1 MDTHQLRVF
10 LAVYKHKS
18 FSRASAKLGLKQ
30 PTVSIHIKA
39 LEKKLGCRLFD
50 RTGQKVIPT
59 AEARVLFEHAES
71 VVETAEKLESAMKC
85 SSKAIAGEIILGA
98 STIPAAYILPTA
110 AASFRAKHPD
120 VSFRFVSGDSKL
132 ICEMI
137 AEHDLVAG
145 VVGARIPMNG
155 LSFHPLMQD
164 ELVLAGHPKIL
175 KSKEIKTEALL
186 KLPFMLR
193 EEGSGTRRAME
204 SYFAKNNIDTS
215 DMNVTAVLG
224 STDAVKQA
232 VKAGLGVSIISK
244 LAIAEELKR
253 KELTAAVFHGAPI
266 IRNFYVVT
274 HKGRT
279 LPGVYKSF
287 IEHLSK

>member
-18 FSRASAKLGLKQ
+18 FSRASVKLGLKQ

-39 LEKKLGCRLFD
+39 LEKKLGCKLFD

-59 AEARVLFEHAES
+59 AEARILFEHAEAI
-71 VVETAEKLESAMKC
+71 VEMAEKLEGAMKC
-85 SSKAIAGEIILGA
+85 SSEDIAGEVVLGA
-98 STIPAAYILPTA
+98 STIPAAYILPVA
-110 AASFRAKHPD
+110 AAGFRAKHPD

-137 AEHDLVAG
+137 AEHDLIAG
-145 VVGARIPMNG
+145 VVGARIPISG

-175 KSKEIKTEALL
+175 KSRDITTDTLL

-204 SYFAKNNIDTS
+204 SYFSQNNIDMS
-215 DMNVTAVLG
+215 DMNVTAILG

-232 VKAGLGVSIISK
+232 IKAGLGVSIISK
-244 LAIAEELKR
+244 IAIADELKR
-253 KELTAAVFHGAPI
+253 KELTTAVFHEAPM

-279 LPGVYKSF
+279 LPGVYKAF
-287 IEHLSK
+287 IEHLSR

>member
-39 LEKKLGCRLFD
+39 LEKKLGCTLFD

-59 AEARVLFEHAES
+59 AEARVLFEYAEN
-71 VVETAEKLESAMKC
+71 VVEMAEKLESAMKC
-85 SSKAIAGEIILGA
+85 SSKTIAGEIILGA
-98 STIPAAYILPTA
+98 STIPAAYILPAA

-120 VSFRFVSGDSKL
+120 VSFRFISGDTKL

-145 VVGARIPMNG
+145 VVGARIPISG
-155 LSFHPLMQD
+155 LNFHPLAQD

-175 KSKEIKTEALL
+175 KSKEITAEALL

-204 SYFAKNNIDTS
+204 SYFSHNNIDTS
-215 DMNVTAVLG
+215 DLNVTAVLG

-232 VKAGLGVSIISK
+232 IKAGLGVSIISK
-244 LAIAEELKR
+244 MAIAEELKR
-253 KELTAAVFHGAPI
+253 KELTAAVFHKAPI
-266 IRNFYVVT
+266 TRSFFAVT

-279 LPGVYKSF
+279 LPGSYKSF
-287 IEHLSK
+287 LEHLAK